1 MVQIKF
7 ITRQTPS
14 PKELEERVN
23 TYLRENASSIEVM
36 DIKYSFSPR
45 DNGWCTYSAMI
56 IYQTKDA

>member
-45 DNGWCTYSAMI
+45 DNGWCTYSR
-56 IYQTKDA
+56 

>member
-36 DIKYSFSPR
+36 DIKYSFNLC
-45 DNGWCTYSAMI
+45 DNGRRTYSAMI
-56 IYQTKDA
+56 IYKTKDA